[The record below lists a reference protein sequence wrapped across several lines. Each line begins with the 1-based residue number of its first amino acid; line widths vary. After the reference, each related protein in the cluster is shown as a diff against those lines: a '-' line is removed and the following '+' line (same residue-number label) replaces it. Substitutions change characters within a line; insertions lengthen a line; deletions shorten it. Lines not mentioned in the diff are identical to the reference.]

1 MLIKKKEDSLRKI
14 RDLGSLP
21 QDAFDKYQ
29 GLSHRQLMKR
39 LDECN
44 QELKKYSHVN
54 KKALDQFVSFS
65 EQKEKLL
72 GRKSEIDR
80 GKEAIIHLMS
90 HLEQQKYEAIQFTF
104 RQVSKNFS
112 EVFLKL
118 VPGGKAT
125 LIMKRGD
132 SPQDSSES
140 ASMVDQFVG
149 VGIKVSFSG
158 KAAETREMQQLSG
171 GQKSLVA
178 LALIFSIQKCDPA
191 PFYLFDE
198 IDQALDPDHRSSV
211 AEMLKE
217 LSSSAQFITTTFRP
231 ELLDSADKFYGV
243 VYRNKVSMVRTI
255 TRDEAKE
262 FVEDDQVHS

>member
-1 MLIKKKEDSLRKI
+1 MQEMLELSVDVRQQKLQQINTDQQLAAEQLDITDERLKELETEMMGLEKEGSNLATKVEEHRSKEREWREKISDDARELEKATNKQSMLIKKKEDSLRKI

-140 ASMVDQFVG
+140 ASMVDQFV
-149 VGIKVSFSG
+149 
-158 KAAETREMQQLSG
+158 
-171 GQKSLVA
+171 
-178 LALIFSIQKCDPA
+178 
-191 PFYLFDE
+191 
-198 IDQALDPDHRSSV
+198 
-211 AEMLKE
+211 
-217 LSSSAQFITTTFRP
+217 
-231 ELLDSADKFYGV
+231 
-243 VYRNKVSMVRTI
+243 
-255 TRDEAKE
+255 
-262 FVEDDQVHS
+262 